1 MNPEEEV
8 NNNIKTLLENVHDN
22 KEDSK
27 IDDLK
32 TLELAKIIVQELL
45 NENNVKSLSLLNQ
58 EQIED
63 ITNAYLLN
71 DYYQIPDIDKY
82 ILNFL
87 TLKRSTNAYLI
98 DKISSLATN
107 SNEDNE
113 VQKSFL
119 SRVFRR

>member
-8 NNNIKTLLENVHDN
+8 NNNIKALLENVHDN